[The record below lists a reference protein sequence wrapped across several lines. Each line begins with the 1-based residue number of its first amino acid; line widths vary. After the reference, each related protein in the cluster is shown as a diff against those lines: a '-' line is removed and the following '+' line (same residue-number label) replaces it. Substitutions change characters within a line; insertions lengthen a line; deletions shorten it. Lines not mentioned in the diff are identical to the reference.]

1 MYLIQVIRF
10 VSELWQVSDFL
21 LFPPQMT
28 AMIYIDEKIYLK
40 VELNTHKKQKRKKEG
55 EKIIKTPI
63 TESKIDF
70 YHTAVYIRSIVGH
83 FCPTI

>member
-40 VELNTHKKQKRKKEG
+40 VELNTHKKQKEKK
-55 EKIIKTPI
+55 KK
-63 TESKIDF
+63 K
-70 YHTAVYIRSIVGH
+70 
-83 FCPTI
+83 